1 MTFQI
6 RKEEN
11 DALRYKDFGFAATNI
26 KRILKLVRLSAAKT
40 FKENFKELNGFF
52 YQIEGGNSDI
62 NFEDSLVE
70 IQHFIMT
77 KRSIGF
83 NYKITCDNGDSKY
96 SSLYYRTPR
105 KEFIERMIY
114 YLNLYKNAINFN
126 ITHMSYKEDGGG
138 KNPRLYLQFRESDKV
153 IDEKKPGQLKDKSI
167 NINFNFA
174 LKYAGDAKEAKALE
188 SLKPSHI
195 TPSIVDTWLTP
206 KQLYDNVVNY
216 IKGTN
221 FPVQSDMIKKNY
233 TEAVSNSYHS
243 NSLNDNLGIASELSS
258 EFFEILTCL
267 KLANLMNSNDKRT
280 KEISGYPDDIP
291 ITQVQIKIPGKAN
304 ESLLDYYLA
313 VNGNTESPLKI
324 SVKSKVRGTSTAP
337 VKFTDAFANEAEVH
351 KWFKSLKFS
360 RAKNYN
366 IGQRIIASS
375 SLEYSKY
382 SGKVTLYPIRALR
395 KLLSGTK
402 SSVVQSDFRDRMDT
416 KHMTIAEW
424 KTLITFI
431 DRKMSSLPATYVP
444 LDDIITDQKLLLKAK
459 KMIAENLFKFSKQSY
474 KLTKDMRSLILD
486 NTDPSDKKY
495 WESNSPSKKYP
506 FSVNNVALLCERILV
521 RASQKTSS
529 SKFNFYKLF
538 YDQVLTKREIIY
550 AVTERKTINDVEH
563 LVYTFRSANNYRQ
576 YEKWISLRT
585 KNYAN
590 YMGDQL
596 GMQT

>member
-6 RKEEN
+6 RTEET

-26 KRILKLVRLSAAKT
+26 KRLLKLVRLSAAKT
-40 FKENFKELNGFF
+40 FNENFKELKGFS

-70 IQHFIMT
+70 IQNFILT

-96 SSLYYRTPR
+96 ASLYYRTPR

-126 ITHMSYKEDGGG
+126 ITQMSYKEDTGG
-138 KNPRLYLQFRESDKV
+138 KNPRLYLQYRQTDQILNPKTG
-153 IDEKKPGQLKDKSI
+153 KKEPKST

-174 LKYAGDAKEAKALE
+174 LKYAGDAKEAKALDT
-188 SLKPSHI
+188 LKPSHV
-195 TPSIVDTWLTP
+195 TPSITDIWLTP
-206 KQLYDNVVNY
+206 KQLYDNVITY
-216 IKGTN
+216 IKGSN
-221 FPVQSDMIKKNY
+221 FPVQSDMIQNNY
-233 TEAVSNSYHS
+233 VEAVTSSHRS
-243 NSLNDNLGIASELSS
+243 KSLNDNLGIAPELSS

-267 KLANLMNSNDKRT
+267 KLANLMESNDKKT
-280 KEISGYPDDIP
+280 KQISGYPDDIP

-313 VNGNTESPLKI
+313 VNGNTENPLKI
-324 SVKSKVRGTSTAP
+324 SVKSKVRGKSTAP

-351 KWFKSLKFS
+351 NWFKSLKFP

-366 IGQRIIASS
+366 IGQRMIASS

-382 SGKVTLYPIRALR
+382 NKKVTLYPIRALR
-395 KLLSGTK
+395 KLLSGSK
-402 SSVVQSDFRDRMDT
+402 SGLVQSDFIDRMDT
-416 KHMTIAEW
+416 KHMNIAEW
-424 KTLITFI
+424 KNLITLI
-431 DRKMSSLPATYVP
+431 DKKMGSLPNTYVP
-444 LDDIITDQKLLLKAK
+444 LDDIITDKKLLLKAK
-459 KMIAENLFKFSKQSY
+459 KMIAENLYKFSQQSY
-474 KLTKDMRSLILD
+474 KLTKDTKDLISD
-486 NTDPSDKKY
+486 TNDPSDKKY
-495 WESNSPSKKYP
+495 WEKNSPSKSYP
-506 FSVNNVALLCERILV
+506 FSINNVALLCERVLV
-521 RASQKTSS
+521 RTSQKTSS

-538 YDQVLTKREIIY
+538 YDQILTKREIMY

-563 LVYTFRSANNYRQ
+563 LVYTFRSAVNYRQ

>member
-26 KRILKLVRLSAAKT
+26 KRVLRLVRLAAAKT
-40 FKENFKELNGFF
+40 FKENFKELNGFS

-62 NFEDSLVE
+62 DFEDSLVE
-70 IQHFIMT
+70 IQNFILT

-96 SSLYYRTPR
+96 SALYYRTPR

-126 ITHMSYKEDGGG
+126 ITQMSYKEDSGG
-138 KNPRLYLQFRESDKV
+138 KNPRLYLQFRETDKV
-153 IDEKKPGQLKDKSI
+153 LDEKKPGQLKDKNI

-174 LKYAGDAKEAKALE
+174 LKYAGDAKEAKALD

-195 TPSIVDTWLTP
+195 KPSITDIWLTP
-206 KQLYDNVVNY
+206 KQLYDNVINF
-216 IKGTN
+216 INGTN
-221 FPVQSDMIKKNY
+221 FPVQSDMIKEGY
-233 TEAVSNSYHS
+233 VEAVSNSYAS

-267 KLANLMNSNDKRT
+267 KLAKLLQSNDKRT
-280 KEISGYPDDIP
+280 IEISGYPTDIP
-291 ITQVQIKIPGKAN
+291 ITQVEIKIPGKAN
-304 ESLLDYYLA
+304 ESLLDYYIA
-313 VNGNTESPLKI
+313 VNGNIDSPLKI
-324 SVKSKVRGTSTAP
+324 SVKSKVRGKSTAP
-337 VKFTDAFANEAEVH
+337 VKFTDAFASAAEVH

-366 IGQRIIASS
+366 IGQRMIASS
-375 SLEYSKY
+375 SLEYARYNQK
-382 SGKVTLYPIRALR
+382 KTLYPIRALR

-416 KHMTIAEW
+416 KHMSIVEW
-424 KTLITFI
+424 KNLITII
-431 DRKMSSLPATYVP
+431 DRKISSFQNNYIP
-444 LDDIITDQKLLLKAK
+444 LDDIITDEKMLLKAK
-459 KMIAENLFKFSKQSY
+459 KMIAENLYKFSPQSY
-474 KLTKDMRSLILD
+474 KLTKDIKALIND
-486 NTDPSDKKY
+486 TTTPSDKKY
-495 WESNSPSKKYP
+495 WESKSPSKSYP
-506 FSVNNVALLCERILV
+506 FSMNNVALLCERVLV
-521 RASQKTSS
+521 RTSQRTSS

-538 YDQVLTKREIIY
+538 YDQVLTKEAIMY

-563 LVYTFRSANNYRQ
+563 LVYTFRSARNYKQ

-585 KNYAN
+585 KNYPN